1 MVKQLEE
8 ECIETFRIC
17 CGMHE
22 FTLFPLH
29 RKCEKQMEKKNFRLL
44 NIKGSHSPNRWIY
57 VARGVSLEE
66 FKKRYIPPK
75 CNGFQYPLV
84 IKYRNDAVNT
94 DGQILLLEIAP

>member
-57 VARGVSLEE
+57 FAGGGGDCRWKNLKNVTFRQNATV
-66 FKKRYIPPK
+66 F
-75 CNGFQYPLV
+75 
-84 IKYRNDAVNT
+84 NT
-94 DGQILLLEIAP
+94 RW